1 MPLSHKKLAS
11 HLACALLL
19 GGLVWPGAPA
29 LAESVTSDQI
39 LRALTGPPRTR
50 GLTASEQP
58 APADQKFIESLRHRT
73 RSLTLSD
80 RERITPILEQRP
92 SVDIEIYFDFDSAK
106 IAGLAE
112 PDVTNL
118 GVALT
123 DSKLKG
129 ALIMLSGH
137 TDAKGTDEYNQKL
150 SERRAEAVKRY
161 LVEKFQLP
169 AENLLTAGYG
179 KAVLKNGTD
188 PLAAENRRVQIV
200 NLNSTTDA
208 GH

>member
-1 MPLSHKKLAS
+1 MPKSHKQLAS
-11 HLACALLL
+11 HLAWALLL

-29 LAESVTSDQI
+29 LAQGVTSDQI
-39 LRALTGPPRTR
+39 LHALTAPPRTR

-92 SVDIEIYFDFDSAK
+92 SVDIEIYFDFDSAV
-106 IAGLAE
+106 ITGLAE

-118 GVALT
+118 GLALA

-129 ALIMLSGH
+129 AVIMLSGH
-137 TDAKGTDEYNQKL
+137 TDAKGADDYNQKL

-161 LVEKFQLP
+161 LVQKFRLP

-179 KAVLKNGTD
+179 KAVLKNSSD
-188 PLAAENRRVQIV
+188 PLAGENRRVQIV

-208 GH
+208 RH

>member
-1 MPLSHKKLAS
+1 
-11 HLACALLL
+11 
-19 GGLVWPGAPA
+19 
-29 LAESVTSDQI
+29 
-39 LRALTGPPRTR
+39 
-50 GLTASEQP
+50 
-58 APADQKFIESLRHRT
+58 
-73 RSLTLSD
+73 
-80 RERITPILEQRP
+80 
-92 SVDIEIYFDFDSAK
+92 IEIYFDFDSAK

-150 SERRAEAVKRY
+150 SERRAEAGKRY

-169 AENLLTAGYG
+169 AENLRTAGYG